1 MSNYSKGEWC
11 DIVDGLYWR
20 FINNNIKFFETN
32 PRLWLMT
39 RALEKIDRERKKMIF
54 EKAENFIKNNTH

>member
-1 MSNYSKGEWC
+1 
-11 DIVDGLYWR
+11 
-20 FINNNIKFFETN
+20 
-32 PRLWLMT
+32 MT